1 MRLGACLFPSLG
13 SSVGPEAALQ
23 ASFLDHR
30 GPRGVDAVRS
40 GSVNASERKRGK
52 EELWREAGMG
62 SRSGNWSVRQ

>member
-1 MRLGACLFPSLG
+1 M
-13 SSVGPEAALQ
+13 GPETALQ